1 VSSPPLS
8 LSLSLS
14 LLLPLPF
21 LFPCA
26 GSLCASPTCSRPRGL
41 ARPRP
46 GGGSPRRP
54 RLRPPRSWPLRARAL
69 RRLAPRPPRRPCLAP
84 GGLVPRGPAHPLRL
98 APRARVPR
106 VRPRAPASAFRA
118 LGPRASC
125 PGSRAPW
132 QPSRVPHRGLV
143 CPRRARNYS
152 CAAFDFQ
159 LYPFFNFS
167 LVDVLCRALRRA
179 TIQFKFI
186 FVNDLCRALRRATFR
201 FKFSS
206 VDVCRRAFRRAT
218 PNVSL

>member
-1 VSSPPLS
+1 LDPEVSSPPLS

-118 LGPRASC
+118 LGPRMPPRLVPRQPCALAAL
-125 PGSRAPW
+125 SRAPSW
-132 QPSRVPHRGLV
+132 PRVP
-143 CPRRARNYS
+143 PTRA
-152 CAAFDFQ
+152 Q
-159 LYPFFNFS
+159 L
-167 LVDVLCRALRRA
+167 
-179 TIQFKFI
+179 
-186 FVNDLCRALRRATFR
+186 
-201 FKFSS
+201 
-206 VDVCRRAFRRAT
+206 
-218 PNVSL
+218 